1 GVCRGDPSGRP
12 YISNRV
18 LSFCKVL
25 RERSN
30 KMAHNPVKHQRR
42 SIRLKGYDYSQKGA
56 YFVTICTCNK
66 KCLFGKVVESKIVLN
81 KLGQMVVKCWNEIP
95 IHFPNVELDVFVIMP
110 NHLHGIIVLTDYCRG
125 GVPPPHWKGEATS
138 PLQKS
143 TLGQVVAYFKYWT
156 TRSINQ
162 TFNTPGNRIWQRNY
176 YEHVVRNEDDLN
188 ETREYVINNSL
199 KWKLDKENPDN
210 RL

>member
-1 GVCRGDPSGRP
+1 
-12 YISNRV
+12 
-18 LSFCKVL
+18 
-25 RERSN
+25 
-30 KMAHNPVKHQRR
+30 MANNPTKHQRR

-81 KLGQMVVKCWNEIP
+81 KLGQMFVKCWNEIP

-138 PLQKS
+138 PLREP
-143 TLGQVVAYFKYWT
+143 TLGRIVAYF
-156 TRSINQ
+156 SEVLPCQ
-162 TFNTPGNRIWQRNY
+162 F
-176 YEHVVRNEDDLN
+176 DLQ
-188 ETREYVINNSL
+188 EGGGEGGREGFL
-199 KWKLDKENPDN
+199 KRVWRPAKRP
-210 RL
+210 